1 MNGRAVEQRD
11 AAGEAG
17 ASAEAR
23 RLLSV
28 FYGPWSEGL
37 RASSL
42 ALAMLLTG
50 SAPAADCAPTKA
62 GTPPTLVVQVMDDL
76 RLPLPGAVVVAR
88 LHGEA
93 AECVRSATDAEG
105 GARLAPSRPGSYD
118 VEASMIGFKT
128 KRGRPSRGEAD
139 LRKGLPHLQ
148 S

>member
-62 GTPPTLVVQVMDDL
+62 GTPPTLVVQLVDDL

-93 AECVRSATDAEG
+93 AECVRTATEAG
-105 GARLAPSRPGSYD
+105 GAPRP
-118 VEASMIGFKT
+118 AT
-128 KRGRPSRGEAD
+128 ARPSSSDA
-139 LRKGLPHLQ
+139 PTT
-148 S
+148 